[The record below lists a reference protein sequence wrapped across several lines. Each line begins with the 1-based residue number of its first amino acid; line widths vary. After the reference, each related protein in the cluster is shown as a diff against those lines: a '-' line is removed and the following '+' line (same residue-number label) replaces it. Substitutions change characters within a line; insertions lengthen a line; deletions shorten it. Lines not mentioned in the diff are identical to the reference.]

1 MDKSLKLLAFTD
13 ISKWNKQQLGSSLFA
28 ALLLGFFFFSH
39 SIGLKHKC
47 YLHESSCHALSA
59 IVEV

>member
-28 ALLLGFFFFSH
+28 ALLLGFFFFTFNRF
-39 SIGLKHKC
+39 
-47 YLHESSCHALSA
+47 ET
-59 IVEV
+59 